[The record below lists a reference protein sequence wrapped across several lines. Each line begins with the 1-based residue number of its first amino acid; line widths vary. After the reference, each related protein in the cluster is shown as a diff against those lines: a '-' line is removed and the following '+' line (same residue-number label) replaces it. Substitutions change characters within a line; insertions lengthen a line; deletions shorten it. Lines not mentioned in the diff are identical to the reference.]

1 MLTFNGNLK
10 VYVALE
16 PCDMRKSFDGL
27 SAMVRNHL
35 GLDPLSRGW
44 SRCRYDHSWCSFM
57 NDGCLSSCGRF
68 DRDGCWR

>member
-27 SAMVRNHL
+27 LAMVRNHL
-35 GLDPLSRGW
+35 GFDPLDGAGSRPPAGW
-44 SRCRYDHSWCSFM
+44 ARRWRTPPTSCLTSSRASRT
-57 NDGCLSSCGRF
+57 
-68 DRDGCWR
+68 